1 MFGYVLANG
10 NKLTKEEKATYKAH
24 YCGLCK
30 VLKEKYGAQAILALS
45 YDMVFLELL
54 LADLTDS
61 EEENGRERCIAHP
74 LKEHEYI
81 ITGTTGYA
89 ADMQILLSYYSLLDH
104 IRDDGKGKESEKKLR
119 AFIPSLEEKYPRQS
133 KALKDNLSLLT
144 ENEKA
149 NTRDAGMVSLIFGTI
164 LGEIFV
170 LDDSSFFRDDLRGLG
185 CGLGRFIYLL
195 DAWCD
200 REKDRKKGA
209 YNPLPDD
216 ISRDEMREMLLDAA
230 SAASDAAERLP
241 LDQHVSILRNIL
253 YSGIWSRFED
263 RKKEK

>member
-104 IRDDGKGKESEKKLR
+104 IRDDE
-119 AFIPSLEEKYPRQS
+119 YPRQS

-149 NTRDAGMVSLIFGTI
+149 NTRDAGMMSLIFGTI

>member
-30 VLKEKYGAQAILALS
+30 VLKEKYGAQAILTLS

-61 EEENGRERCIAHP
+61 AEEKGRERCLAHP

-81 ITGTTGYA
+81 ITGATGYA

-149 NTRDAGMVSLIFGTI
+149 NARDAGMMSLIFGTI

-170 LDDSSFFRDDLRGLG
+170 LDDSSFFRDDLRTLG
-185 CGLGRFIYLL
+185 CGLGRFVYLL

-200 REKDRKKGA
+200 RKKDRKKGA
-209 YNPLPDD
+209 FNPLAED
-216 ISRDEMREMLLDAA
+216 IGRSDMKDMLIDAA
-230 SAASDAAERLP
+230 ATASSAFERLP
-241 LDQHVSILRNIL
+241 LDQHVPILRNII
-253 YSGIWSRFED
+253 YSGIWIRFEVKD
-263 RKKEK
+263 KE